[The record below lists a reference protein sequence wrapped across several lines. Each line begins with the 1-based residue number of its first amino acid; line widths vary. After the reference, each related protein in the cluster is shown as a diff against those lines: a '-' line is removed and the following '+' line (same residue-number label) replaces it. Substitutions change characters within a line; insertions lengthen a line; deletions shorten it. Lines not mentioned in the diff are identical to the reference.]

1 VSQKLENVK
10 ALYIEKYILLTG
22 GHTGIGLGVTKK
34 LLKLEN
40 KIGLI
45 IRNESRKKMLLSE
58 LNGFPQELIDN
69 IDFFYADL
77 SDQAQIR
84 AAAQEIRDK
93 WPRVDRLFN
102 NAAVLVPGRKK
113 SKQGNEHHFEV
124 NTLAPYLLTTEL
136 KPLLLNS
143 ADAIVITT
151 VTDGMHRR
159 KLRTDQIMNT
169 DYKRGMML
177 YGQSKQGAMLLM
189 NDLTK
194 SWQGVKFLAVNPGQN
209 KTKMTTNDAPGIIKY
224 LARFFFNE
232 PEVGS
237 QRIYNAGFDELFTS
251 ENGVYITGDKVVAIK
266 YELSAQDKEALL
278 AGIYN

>member
-1 VSQKLENVK
+1 MTI
-10 ALYIEKYILLTG
+10 YTLLTG
-22 GHTGIGLGVTKK
+22 GHTGLGLGVTKK
-34 LLKLEN
+34 LLKTEN

-45 IRNESRKKMLLSE
+45 IRNESRKKATLSE
-58 LNGFPQELIDN
+58 LNGFSPELVAN

-77 SDQAQIR
+77 SDQAQVR
-84 AAAQEIRDK
+84 NAAQEIRDK

-102 NAAVLVPGRKK
+102 NAAVLVSGRKK
-113 SKQGNEHHFEV
+113 SKQGNELHFEV
-124 NTLAPYLLTTEL
+124 NALAPYLLTTEL

-159 KLRTDQIMNT
+159 KLRTDQILNN

-177 YGQSKQGAMLLM
+177 YAQSKQAAMLLM
-189 NDLTK
+189 NDLAK

-209 KTKMTTNDAPGIIKY
+209 KTKMTTADAPGIIKY
-224 LARFFFNE
+224 LARFFFSE

-237 QRIYNAGFDELFTS
+237 QRIYSAGFNERFTS
-251 ENGVYITGDKVVAIK
+251 ENGVYITGDKVVAVK
-266 YELSAQDKEALL
+266 YGLSPQDKEALL
-278 AGIYN
+278 AGIYS